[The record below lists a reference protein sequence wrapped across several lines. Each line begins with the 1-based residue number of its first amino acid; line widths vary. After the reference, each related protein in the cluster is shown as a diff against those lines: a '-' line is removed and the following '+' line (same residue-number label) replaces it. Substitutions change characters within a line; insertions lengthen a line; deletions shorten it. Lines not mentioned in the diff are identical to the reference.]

1 MMMLHLECRRCSEP
15 GRTPGDIYAADSD
28 TIPASSC
35 AAAHSGHISGLVC
48 CKLSFFKLPTSYCTM
63 QLCVITVLRWN
74 IDYTPDSDSISLI
87 ICVAL
92 KFVLL
97 LHTVNNIAKRSVAH
111 FPVLL

>member
-1 MMMLHLECRRCSEP
+1 
-15 GRTPGDIYAADSD
+15 
-28 TIPASSC
+28 
-35 AAAHSGHISGLVC
+35 
-48 CKLSFFKLPTSYCTM
+48 M